1 VGQAAIWNSGF
12 GIWNAGHEFRTP
24 NSEFLIA
31 GLLALAV
38 LVRSSIAAAQT
49 PPAKT
54 APPDPAAVERRL
66 SAAVRASPDS
76 FEAHRALASFY
87 LTRRKLAAALPH
99 LERAQAL
106 NPTDYANGYDL
117 ALALLETDKA
127 DAARTQAKRMLAAWD
142 TGELHNLLG
151 NIEER
156 AGNFAGAADEYERAA
171 HLEPTEV
178 HLFDWGN
185 DLVQLRAFDAATQVF
200 VAALSRHPKSARLY
214 VGLGIAQYAQGEY
227 ADAVKSFCQAADL
240 DPSDERAY
248 RFLGEM
254 YGVAPELSGEVTR
267 RLARF
272 VKAQPRNALAHY
284 HLAMSLWKGHA
295 DATTPPDLARVE
307 ALLKRAV
314 ALDPRLTNAFLE
326 LGILLSDAGRYEEAI
341 RELRRAVSLEPD
353 LAQAHYRLAGAYQ
366 RTGQR
371 ALAAEE
377 LKKFTQLKGG
387 SR

>member
-1 VGQAAIWNSGF
+1 MWNS
-12 GIWNAGHEFRTP
+12 AHEFLFP
-24 NSEFLIA
+24 NTKFLIA

-38 LVRSSIAAAQT
+38 SMRSSTAGAQ
-49 PPAKT
+49 PAPKT
-54 APPDPAAVERRL
+54 IPPDPVAVERRL
-66 SAAVRASPDS
+66 SEAVRASPDS
-76 FEAHRALASFY
+76 FEAHRALASLY
-87 LTRRKLAAALPH
+87 LTQRKLAAALPH

-117 ALALLETDKA
+117 ALALLETGKA
-127 DAARTQAKRMLAAWD
+127 DAARAQAKHMLAAQD

-156 AGNFAGAADEYERAA
+156 AGNFAGAAEEYERAA
-171 HLEPTEV
+171 RLDPTEA

-185 DLVQLRAFDAATQVF
+185 DLVQLRAFEAAIQVF
-200 VAALSRHPKSARLY
+200 GAAVSRYPKSARVH
-214 VGLGIAQYAQGEY
+214 VGLGIAQYAQGQY
-227 ADAVKSFCQAADL
+227 AEAVKSFCQAADL

-254 YGVAPELSGEVTR
+254 YGVAPEFSGEVTR
-267 RLARF
+267 RLTRF

-295 DATTPPDLARVE
+295 DATTAPDLARVE

-326 LGILLSDAGRYEEAI
+326 LGILLSDGERYEEAI
-341 RELRRAVSLEPD
+341 PELRRAIVLDPD
-353 LAQAHYRLAGAYQ
+353 LAQAHYRLARAYQ
-366 RTGQR
+366 RTGQQ
-371 ALAAEE
+371 ALAAKEFE
-377 LKKFTQLKGG
+377 RFEQLKAK
-387 SR
+387 SQ